1 MARKMTRRGFVA
13 SAAACAAGVATAAS
27 DGPPEPLRAG
37 AFAIDIT
44 PKEFPVLVNGMFTE
58 RQATRAHDRLHAR
71 CLVLAAGTTRVA
83 IAVVDSCLMPREL
96 LDEAKAAAS
105 RATGIPAENMLI
117 SATHTHSAPA
127 AVGALGCPADAH
139 YPKLLAARI
148 AEGIER
154 AAANLAPARVGHAV
168 VNAAKYTNCRRWIL
182 RPDKVRTDPFG
193 QRTVRAMMHPGYQN
207 PDFVG
212 PAGPIDPDLSIL
224 AVQSADGRP
233 VALLG
238 NFSMHY
244 FGSPILSADYYGAF
258 ARNVEQAIAP
268 KPAEPPFVAIMS
280 QGTSGDLHW
289 MDYGRPRR
297 RQGMAAYAAVLAKLA
312 CQAYGKIE
320 FRGRVPLVMREAK
333 LTLRVRE
340 PDEKRL
346 AWARKIIA
354 EIEAG
359 KKHGTYQQVYSR
371 EQIHLHEKPKHEL
384 KLQALRIGDAGIV
397 AIPCEVYGLT
407 GLKIKAQSPL
417 TPTINLELAN
427 GADGYIPP
435 PEQHALGGYTT
446 WEARSACLEVAAEPK
461 IVSAV
466 LGLLEAVSGKGRR
479 KLRVA
484 RGDYAKAVLAS
495 RPAAYWRMEDLA
507 GPKALDSSP
516 NARHGRYEDGVAFY
530 LPGPESP
537 AFSGEGHVNRAAHFA
552 GGRMAARV
560 KPLGEAYTVELW
572 FWNGIPTDARPVTG
586 YLFSRGPD
594 AAKGAPGDHLGIGG
608 THEKPGTGKLIFFNG
623 DKLGD
628 VLTGRTEIKPRTW
641 YHVALVRQ
649 GAGIAVYLNGSAAP
663 EIAGEAAAAAGA
675 KGATLFLGGRCDAF
689 ANFEGKIDEVAVFDR
704 ALSAKEI
711 AAHHAAADLR

>member
-1 MARKMTRRGFVA
+1 MAQKMTRRGFVV
-13 SAAACAAGVATAAS
+13 SAAACAAGVAAAR
-27 DGPPEPLRAG
+27 GETPGPLRAG
-37 AFAIDIT
+37 ACAIDIT
-44 PKEFPVLVNGMFTE
+44 PKSFPVIVNGMFTE
-58 RQATRAHDRLHAR
+58 RKATRAHDPLHAR
-71 CLVLAAGTTRVA
+71 CLVLASGATRVA

-96 LDEAKAAAS
+96 LDEAKALASKAA
-105 RATGIPAENMLI
+105 GIPVENMLI

-127 AVGALGCPADAH
+127 AVGALGCPADAD
-139 YPKLLAARI
+139 YPKLLPARI

-154 AAANLAPARVGHAV
+154 AAGNLTAARVGHAV

-224 AVQSADGRP
+224 AVQSTDGRP
-233 VALLG
+233 IALLG

-244 FGSPILSADYYGAF
+244 FGSPMLSADYYGAF
-258 ARNVEQAIAP
+258 ARNVEQALAP
-268 KPAEPPFVAIMS
+268 KPADPPFVAIMS

-289 MDYGRPRR
+289 MDYSRPRR
-297 RQGMAAYAAVLAKLA
+297 QQSMGAYAAALAKLA
-312 CQAYGKIE
+312 CRAYRKIE
-320 FRGRVPLVMREAK
+320 FDGRVPLVMDEGK

-340 PDEKRL
+340 PDAARL

-359 KKHGTYQQVYSR
+359 KRHGTFQRVYSR
-371 EQIHLHEKPKHEL
+371 EQVYLHEKPKHEL

-407 GLKIKAQSPL
+407 GLKIKAASPL
-417 TPTINLELAN
+417 ACTMNFALAN

-446 WEARSACLEVAAEPK
+446 WEARSACLEVPAEPK
-461 IVSAV
+461 IVFAV
-466 LGLLEAVSGKGRR
+466 LSLLEGVSGKGRR

-484 RGDYAKAVLAS
+484 HGDYAKAVLAS
-495 RPAAYWRMEDLA
+495 RPAAYWRMEDIA
-507 GPKALDSSP
+507 GSKALDSSP
-516 NARHGRYEDGVAFY
+516 NGRHGTYEDGVALY
-530 LPGPESP
+530 LPGPESA
-537 AFSGEGHVNRAAHFA
+537 AFSGDGRINRAAHFA
-552 GGRMAARV
+552 GGRMTARV
-560 KPLGEAYTVELW
+560 RPLGEAYTVELW
-572 FWNGIPTDARPVTG
+572 FWNGMPPNARPVAG

-594 AAKGAPGDHLGIGG
+594 SAKGAPGDHLGIGG
-608 THEKPGTGKLIFFNG
+608 THDKQGMGKLIFFNG

-628 VLTGRTEIKPRTW
+628 VLVGKTEIKLRTW
-641 YHVALVRQ
+641 YHVVLVRQ
-649 GAGIAVYLNGSAAP
+649 GAKIAVYLNGGAVP
-663 EIAGEAAAAAGA
+663 EIAGDAAAAPGA
-675 KGATLFLGGRCDAF
+675 KSSTVFLGGRSDGF

-711 AAHHAAADLR
+711 AAHCAAAGYR